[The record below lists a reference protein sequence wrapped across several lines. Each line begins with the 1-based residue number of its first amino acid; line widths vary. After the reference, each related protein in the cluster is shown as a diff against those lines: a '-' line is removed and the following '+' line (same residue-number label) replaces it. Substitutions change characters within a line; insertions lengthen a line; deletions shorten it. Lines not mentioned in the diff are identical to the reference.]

1 MDLVGRTKYE
11 LTAVIK
17 EPMICTIIEPNLK
30 WIIEASAYTVPRKTV
45 LHHHLDQEHKTN
57 YETSRGK
64 YRLAEKSWDVMEIV
78 AYSSSNMLVGETCD
92 TREKKLLVSV
102 TELSPTLGE
111 LVLPGG
117 LKPPV

>member
-1 MDLVGRTKYE
+1 
-11 LTAVIK
+11 
-17 EPMICTIIEPNLK
+17 
-30 WIIEASAYTVPRKTV
+30 
-45 LHHHLDQEHKTN
+45 
-57 YETSRGK
+57 
-64 YRLAEKSWDVMEIV
+64 MEIV

-92 TREKKLLVSV
+92 TREEKLLVSV